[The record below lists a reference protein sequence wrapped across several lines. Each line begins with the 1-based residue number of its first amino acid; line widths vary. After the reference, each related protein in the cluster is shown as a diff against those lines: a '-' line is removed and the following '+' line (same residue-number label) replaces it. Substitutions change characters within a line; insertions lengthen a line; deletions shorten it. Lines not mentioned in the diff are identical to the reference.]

1 MPTKVNGY
9 GPKNSKLLILGE
21 YPTGDDEDSGIP
33 FSGMQGDLL
42 EKLCGAAGFKLEDT
56 YRTNVSK
63 VRPPHNDVR
72 LFPSIGYK
80 IEDFYEEL
88 EKEILDIKPHCILA
102 LDNESLKAVSECS
115 GIVKWRGSILRSR
128 WPKIKV
134 VASFHPNALLHS
146 PSTGQKVDY
155 SMKPIMILD
164 YKRALEE
171 SFTNTYDVPDRNL
184 MVCRSAYQLY
194 KFLEKNEHNNVASV
208 DIESHNGIPICIGI
222 AFNRHEALS
231 IPLLSP
237 IGWKDSL
244 SDHELNEIWM
254 LLIKWFEK
262 PGLKLIG
269 ANFKYDQWKL
279 WTVCGFP
286 VPDPYADTMLMHHTW
301 MPELPQ
307 SLAFATSIHTRE
319 PYYKDEGKEYNP
331 KKDKIDRMFL
341 YNAKDCAV
349 TYEVYEVLSKELE
362 EVQLLEFFYDFV
374 MQLHPLYVH
383 IEGNGFKVDED
394 KRKELQVKYRGKLL
408 AAEKEFETVSGFR
421 PVSAVELKK
430 IVKDCKRDG
439 TELPLCINLGSP
451 QQLAKLLYETLGFPN
466 RKSTDEDTLVA
477 LQANHSSKDEKKRRI
492 LELILDI
499 RKYQKT
505 LGTYLSVKTD
515 YDGRMRTSYRITG
528 TETGRTST
536 SRLEPPVRPD
546 KLGIA
551 FQTMTKHGDIGA
563 EVREMYVPGY

>member
-1 MPTKVNGY
+1 MSKYVRGH
-9 GPKNSKLLILGE
+9 GPKTAKLMILGE
-21 YPTGDDEDSGIP
+21 FPYQDDEESGMY
-33 FSGMQGDLL
+33 FSGTAGDVM
-42 EKLCGAAGFKLEDT
+42 EKLTRAAGFNLEDT
-56 YRTNVSK
+56 YRTAVVK
-63 VRPPHNDVR
+63 VRPPHND
-72 LFPSIGYK
+72 LKLLPSIGFRP
-80 IEDFYEEL
+80 EDFYEEL
-88 EKEILDIKPHCILA
+88 EKEILEIRPFTILA
-102 LDNESLKAVSECS
+102 LDNEALKSTTEVS
-115 GIVKWRGSILRSR
+115 GISKWRGSILRSK
-128 WPKIKV
+128 WPGIKV
-134 VASFHPNALLHS
+134 VPSFPPNSLLHT
-146 PSTGQKVDY
+146 PGGTKVDY

-171 SFTNTYDVPDRNL
+171 SWSSEYSVPDRNL
-184 MVCRSAYQLY
+184 MVCKNAYQLY
-194 KFLEKNEHNNVASV
+194 KFLEKNEQNNVASV
-208 DIESHNGIPICIGI
+208 DIESHNGITICIGI

-237 IGWKDSL
+237 IGWKEPL
-244 SDHELNEIWM
+244 SEHELNEIWM
-254 LLIKWFEK
+254 MLIKWFEK
-262 PGLKLIG
+262 PGLKLVG

-286 VPDPYADTMLMHHTW
+286 VPNPYADTMLMHHTW

-349 TYEVYEVLSKELE
+349 TFEVYEVLSKELE
-362 EVQLLEFFYDFV
+362 DIQLLEFFYDFV

-383 IEGNGFKVDED
+383 IEGNGFKVDEG
-394 KRKELQVKYRGKLL
+394 KRKELQEKYRAKLL
-408 AAEKEFETVSGFR
+408 EAEQEFEKISSFK
-421 PVSAVELKK
+421 PVTAVELKK
-430 IVKDCKRDG
+430 ITKDCKRSG
-439 TELPLCINLGSP
+439 EEIPNCINLGSP
-451 QQLAKLLYETLGFPN
+451 IQLAKLLYETLGFPN

-477 LQANHSSKDEKKRRI
+477 LQANHASKDEKKRRI

-505 LGTYLSVKTD
+505 LGTYLSVKAD

-551 FQTMTKHGDIGA
+551 FQTMTKHGDIGP